1 MAVVRLDLRG
11 VEDQES
17 VPVLERAVV
26 ARRIELAV
34 LGEHD
39 AVERPLGALPLE
51 DLQVRFDRRAAV
63 VRELGME
70 MEVEDHAGRNFG
82 SVASAVTSSNT
93 TVTGMPTRTASPAQP
108 TRFVTSLGPSSSS
121 TMASTYGTSSRN
133 PGV

>member
-1 MAVVRLDLRG
+1 MRVAAAVRLVTEALDELF
-11 VEDQES
+11 D
-17 VPVLERAVV
+17 
-26 ARRIELAV
+26 ARLLA
-34 LGEHD
+34 LLAA

-63 VRELGME
+63 VRELGVE